1 MNQAN
6 PCRCAKIGRRDV
18 RNGDG
23 CHFGRNAFGA
33 DGELTS
39 AVQCNC
45 SICTRSGFLHW
56 RIEREQLRM
65 LTPWEHL
72 SSYIW
77 GTGKA
82 RHFFCPVCGV
92 APLRVPRRKTEAGND
107 NVAVPS
113 AAARPKQTQGSR
125 G

>member
-1 MNQAN
+1 M
-6 PCRCAKIGRRDV
+6 P
-18 RNGDG
+18 
-23 CHFGRNAFGA
+23 
-33 DGELTS
+33 
-39 AVQCNC
+39 
-45 SICTRSGFLHW
+45 
-56 RIEREQLRM
+56 
-65 LTPWEHL
+65 TPWEHL

-113 AAARPKQTQGSR
+113 AAARPKQTQGTGVRRALSR
-125 G
+125 RAKKRLRAAPSGISPLESCRPGGRHRIAMRRTPPGPESTYPRRF